1 MIQCLSETSEII
13 IIFAIISEQVTHLG
27 HEHYAIIIL
36 NVFWVSTTGQNSS
49 WLPALRHFP
58 IMLRCNP
65 LKWLCVN
72 NSENC
77 TMLGISKPH
86 TEIQY
91 QLHWAEASVL
101 YLLWDTPEKYSFSEF
116 IFLTY
121 IFSAGQIENHPRNL
135 NIICEWYPQ
144 IFSRNRIKLRIT
156 YKNIEV

>member
-1 MIQCLSETSEII
+1 MIKCLSETSEII
-13 IIFAIISEQVTHLG
+13 IISAIISQQVTHSG
-27 HEHYAIIIL
+27 HEHYVIIIL
-36 NVFWVSTTGQNSS
+36 NVFWISTTGQNSS

-65 LKWLCVN
+65 LEWLCMN

-77 TMLGISKPH
+77 TVLGISKPH

-91 QLHWAEASVL
+91 ELHRVGASVL

-116 IFLTY
+116 IFLAYT
-121 IFSAGQIENHPRNL
+121 FSAGQIENHRRNL
-135 NIICEWYPQ
+135 NTICEWYPQ
-144 IFSRNRIKLRIT
+144 IFSRNRIKLRIR